1 MARIRH
7 TLGTRIG
14 ITLYR
19 DFYRL
24 ARMCVITHPE
34 LARWPNDRDEDEDE
48 EEEEEGQ
55 INKRENQNAYQ

>member
-1 MARIRH
+1 
-7 TLGTRIG
+7 
-14 ITLYR
+14 
-19 DFYRL
+19 
-24 ARMCVITHPE
+24 MCVITHPE